1 MALYRRFWY
10 KSLHNIN
17 FDNPVYRPSKCTEEN
32 VNMPDRETSLLPP
45 TTDHPHHHQ
54 YHQSIGVIAGFPT
67 ALPSASST
75 TISFSS
81 SGSSSAIDP
90 NSATRTF
97 TSTTLVQDATEVRYT
112 LFFVEPSQIPT
123 IHDPTTTVGQR
134 YILLST
140 QRRPCWFFQFHS
152 ARRHTEIHSQS
163 SANVR

>member
-1 MALYRRFWY
+1 MQIENFCLKQLFQNSKLQVIVALYRRFWY

-45 TTDHPHHHQ
+45 RTDHPHHQ
-54 YHQSIGVIAGFPT
+54 YHQSIGIIPGFPT

-97 TSTTLVQDATEVRYT
+97 TSTTLVQDATEVRFS
-112 LFFVEPSQIPT
+112 FFRTFQIFYKSQ
-123 IHDPTTTVGQR
+123 
-134 YILLST
+134 
-140 QRRPCWFFQFHS
+140 
-152 ARRHTEIHSQS
+152 
-163 SANVR
+163 